1 MSKFDGLFDARG
13 SGKVQGRE
21 KGKNGV
27 RGGRVKA
34 KSPAEEQLEAPPR
47 RGRPSG
53 KRSDPD
59 YVGFTTYIRKDTHR
73 KAKIA
78 LLEEGDGRELSELVE
93 ELISH
98 WLKTAAK
105 N

>member
-13 SGKVQGRE
+13 SGKGQGKE
-21 KGKNGV
+21 KGKNGAKISN
-27 RGGRVKA
+27 KA
-34 KSPAEEQLEAPPR
+34 QQVTAVQLDEKPR

-78 LLEEGDGRELSELVE
+78 LLEQGNGRELSELVE
-93 ELISH
+93 ELLAQ
-98 WLKTAAK
+98 WLRSKVK
-105 N
+105 S

>member
-13 SGKVQGRE
+13 GGGKDQSKT
-21 KGKNGV
+21 KGAAKKSS
-27 RGGRVKA
+27 KA
-34 KSPAEEQLEAPPR
+34 SISVEEPADERPR

-59 YVGFTTYIRKDTHR
+59 FVGFTTYIRKDTHR

-78 LLEEGDGRELSELVE
+78 LLESEDGRELSELVE
-93 ELISH
+93 DLITK
-98 WLKTAAK
+98 WLQSQPKH
-105 N
+105 

>member
-13 SGKVQGRE
+13 GVKGQVKD
-21 KGKNGV
+21 KGKNGAGAGSK
-27 RGGRVKA
+27 RKPAAEQQPEGR
-34 KSPAEEQLEAPPR
+34 SR

-59 YVGFTTYIRKDTHR
+59 YVGFTTYIRKETHR

-78 LLEEGDGRELSELVE
+78 LLEQGDGRELSELVE
-93 ELISH
+93 DLLAQ
-98 WLKTAAK
+98 WLKSK
-105 N
+105 VKV